1 MEIFISIAL
10 IIVNVFT
17 VYKFL
22 FSIIFRD
29 KDDFNESMRYSFTPD
44 IISLF
49 KGKYWKDQAGE
60 FKLWIYIT
68 LCIIATIVEYQIV
81 YGIIQVIT
89 HGIGY

>member
-22 FSIIFRD
+22 FNIIFRD
-29 KDDFNESMRYSFTPD
+29 RDDFNESVRYSFTPD

-49 KGKYWKDQAGE
+49 SGKYWKDRAGE
-60 FKLWIYIT
+60 FKLGIFIT